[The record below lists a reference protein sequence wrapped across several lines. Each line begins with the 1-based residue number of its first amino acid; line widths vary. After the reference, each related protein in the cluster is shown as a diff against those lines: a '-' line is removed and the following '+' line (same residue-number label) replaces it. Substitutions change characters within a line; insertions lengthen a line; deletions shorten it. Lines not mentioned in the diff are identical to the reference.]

1 MIHIFFPT
9 GGFGSTIEFVLRQTS
24 VEYFDSN
31 LNNVNFSSNGS
42 MHGFEKLNHLRW
54 KEDFLKIPYMNFN
67 ITTPV
72 YPGFDQTAQEAVDT
86 LLSVVNKH
94 DKVVFVKLNSIEDY
108 LFCTYLSLY
117 KSSLYKDQLKNKNL
131 PIWDE
136 REIAALKLAHKNF
149 INLKT
154 DNSWITVNYSDII
167 SNFYNTMSIVLNSL
181 NLSIKNYS
189 RLEEISLN
197 FITANQTY
205 INRFKIIKD
214 YVKNRNVFLPE
225 NFTLYEE
232 IIIHTWL
239 ILDGFDLKCYNLK
252 KLPADPREL
261 EFV

>member
-1 MIHIFFPT
+1 MIHIFFPA

-31 LNNVNFSSNGS
+31 LNNVNFSSDGS
-42 MHGFEKLNHLRW
+42 MHNFSKLNHLTR
-54 KEDFLKIPYMNFN
+54 KEDFLKIPNMIGS

-72 YPGFDQTAQEAVDT
+72 YPGLDQTAQEAVDT

-108 LFCTYLSLY
+108 LFCMYLSLY
-117 KSSLYKDQLKNKNL
+117 KTSLYKHKLENKNL
-131 PIWDE
+131 PLWDE

-154 DNSWITVNYSDII
+154 DDYWITVNTSDII
-167 SNFYNTMSIVLNSL
+167 SNFSNTMKTIIDRLH
-181 NLSIKNYS
+181 LSMKNES

-197 FITANQTY
+197 FTRANQTY

-225 NFTLYEE
+225 DFTLYEE